1 MTGQPSPRRRREV
14 IDALRRGTVPANGL
28 DLLAVGLDRFT
39 PALDADLDVADGG
52 GAAFKA
58 VRGEYGAGK
67 TFLTRYLAER
77 ALRRGFAVAEVQI
90 SETETPLH
98 KLETVYRRI
107 TESLR
112 TASFPPSAFR
122 PVLDS
127 WLFTLESDAIA
138 TDPGLAE
145 RGQAAVD
152 AAAETLL
159 EQRLASVSVRT
170 PAFAQ
175 ALRAYRAAAQAGD
188 NATADALAAWLGGQ
202 PHVGAAAKRGAD
214 IRGDLDHFGAMGFL
228 QGLLEVLRDA
238 GHPGML
244 LVLDEVETLQRVRGD
259 VRDKA
264 LNALRQLLDEIDAGR
279 YPGLFLV
286 ITGTT
291 AFYDGPSGV
300 SRLPPLAQRLATDF
314 STDPR
319 FDNPRAV
326 QLRLPGFNRDSLLEL
341 GSKVRDLYAAGAEAP
356 DRIKTAVDDAYIA
369 DLASAVSGALGGKVG
384 VAPRIFLKKLVA
396 DVLNRVDQF
405 ADFDPRRHYA
415 LTLTAGELS
424 AEERNSALALAAN
437 SSAPPVSARR
447 HRPGSILSTAM
458 TSEPGLDRLHPVIVH
473 HLVNSLAWKTLR
485 PLQDEAVGPVLDG
498 HDTLLLAPTAGGKTE
513 AAMFPLLTA
522 MDRQRWQGL
531 SVIYVCPLKALLNN
545 LLPRLESYT
554 AWLGRRVELWHGDT
568 TPSRRRA
575 ILTAPPD
582 VLLTTPES
590 LESMLVST
598 HVDHWRL
605 FADLRAIVV
614 DEVHAFGGD
623 DRGWH
628 LLAVLERLTRIRG
641 QAIQRIGL
649 SATVGNPAELL
660 RWLQGSAE
668 GTTAGVVVAPETASL
683 PDPGGRVRP
692 EKSGTA
698 TTALPAAGADIELDY
713 VGSTANAAKVIGAL
727 YRGEKRPRLLRL
739 QAARRGT
746 RRAAPGTRRHDIP
759 DPRLAVA

>member
-1 MTGQPSPRRRREV
+1 MNGRPSPRRRREV

-39 PALDADLDVADGG
+39 PALDADLDASANG

-77 ALRRGFAVAEVQI
+77 ALRRGFAAAEVQI

-98 KLETVYRRI
+98 KLETVYRRV

-127 WLFTLESDAIA
+127 WLFTLEADAIG

-145 RGQAAVD
+145 RGLDAVNAAT
-152 AAAETLL
+152 ESLL
-159 EQRLASVSVRT
+159 ERRLATVSVRT

-175 ALRAYRAAAQAGD
+175 ALRAYRAAVQVGD

-202 PHVGAAAKRGAD
+202 PHVGATAKRGAG

-238 GHPGML
+238 GHPGLL

-264 LNALRQLLDEIDAGR
+264 LNALRQLLDEIDTGR

-326 QLRLPGFNRDSLLEL
+326 QLRLPGFSADSLLEL
-341 GSKVRDLYAAGAEAP
+341 GSKVRDLYAAGAAAP
-356 DRIKTAVDDAYIA
+356 DRVTVMVDDSYIA
-369 DLASAVSGALGGKVG
+369 DLASGVSGALGGKVG
-384 VAPRIFLKKLVA
+384 IAPRVFLKKLVA
-396 DVLNRVDQF
+396 DVLDRVDQF

-415 LTLTAGELS
+415 LTLKAGELS
-424 AEERNSALALAAN
+424 AEERNFAVLAASAN
-437 SSAPPVSARR
+437 SADAPVSA
-447 HRPGSILSTAM
+447 GDID
-458 TSEPGLDRLHPVIVH
+458 LD
-473 HLVNSLAWKTLR
+473 
-485 PLQDEAVGPVLDG
+485 
-498 HDTLLLAPTAGGKTE
+498 
-513 AAMFPLLTA
+513 
-522 MDRQRWQGL
+522 
-531 SVIYVCPLKALLNN
+531 
-545 LLPRLESYT
+545 LP
-554 AWLGRRVELWHGDT
+554 
-568 TPSRRRA
+568 
-575 ILTAPPD
+575 
-582 VLLTTPES
+582 
-590 LESMLVST
+590 
-598 HVDHWRL
+598 
-605 FADLRAIVV
+605 
-614 DEVHAFGGD
+614 
-623 DRGWH
+623 
-628 LLAVLERLTRIRG
+628 
-641 QAIQRIGL
+641 
-649 SATVGNPAELL
+649 
-660 RWLQGSAE
+660 
-668 GTTAGVVVAPETASL
+668 
-683 PDPGGRVRP
+683 
-692 EKSGTA
+692 
-698 TTALPAAGADIELDY
+698 
-713 VGSTANAAKVIGAL
+713 
-727 YRGEKRPRLLRL
+727 
-739 QAARRGT
+739 
-746 RRAAPGTRRHDIP
+746 
-759 DPRLAVA
+759 